1 MCRRQGLIGLFLGWY
16 HDPLRIFGSSL
27 RMSSTRYHS
36 SSFTHSLS
44 AKNKDS
50 GECKRMQI
58 QNRISVIRTSTKIIK
73 SSNFQASNKS
83 QVWQQLHQQFIISF
97 SLRFLGR
104 LSVSCGLLL
113 AGLLFLGAV
122 LESLLPLLLEVLPPL
137 GLLLSLLGLLLLG
150 QLFPFLLFILLLD
163 KINQINV

>member
-58 QNRISVIRTSTKIIK
+58 QNRISEQVQKLSNHPIFRPQISHKFG
-73 SSNFQASNKS
+73 SSCINNWS
-83 QVWQQLHQQFIISF
+83 LDHSF
-97 SLRFLGR
+97 SSLRLLGR
-104 LSVSCGLLL
+104 LPISCGILAALLL
-113 AGLLFLGAV
+113 LDAV
-122 LESLLPLLLEVLPPL
+122 LESLLSLLLEILPPL
-137 GLLLSLLGLLLLG
+137 GLLFSLLRFLFLG
-150 QLFPFLLFILLLD
+150 
-163 KINQINV
+163 